1 MMSGYNLQVFDGK
14 SDFAI
19 WKQKM
24 KGILIQQKVF
34 KAISGAYPDNASE
47 EKIVEDDEIAYSSII
62 LNLSDTVIRKV
73 GTQNSAKELWE
84 NLEELYTETSLPT
97 KLFLLEKFLK
107 YKLDLSKNIDEN
119 IDEFTKLIQDIKL
132 TGDKSIDDYSPI
144 VLLNAI
150 PDTYNDVKSAIK
162 YGRDSVNLE
171 TVING
176 LKSKEIDLKT
186 NKPSQSSNEVNM
198 VRGRNKNRNSGY
210 KYRRHSKNRSRS
222 RGRSNSRPKYLDNK
236 NRNEKQKKEKDRDDR
251 RCYNC
256 GGRGHFI
263 KDCKKPKKKNSNES
277 ANAVDENNGEVY
289 MICDVNSVNLS
300 ANVNEWLVDSGC
312 TFHMTPFKEI
322 LTNYKSGKFGSVS
335 MANEK
340 LCEVHGYGD
349 VCLFFENGF
358 KMTLKDVRYV
368 PDLCHNLMSCAALEE
383 EGLEGR
389 WGKGIMKIMKGSL
402 TIFKAEKKRNLYFC
416 HVKYD
421 LLAASVKHAKT

>member
-1 MMSGYNLQVFDGK
+1 
-14 SDFAI
+14 
-19 WKQKM
+19 M

-34 KAISGAYPDNASE
+34 KAISGAYPDNTSE

-84 NLEELYTETSLPT
+84 KLEELYTETSLPT
-97 KLFLLEKFLK
+97 KLFLLEKFFK

-132 TGDKSIDDYSPI
+132 TGDNSIDDYSPI

-171 TVING
+171 TVINS
-176 LKSKEIDLKT
+176 LKSKEIDLKM

-198 VRGRNKNRNSGY
+198 VRGRNKNRNFGY
-210 KYRRHSKNRSRS
+210 KFRRHSKNRSRS
-222 RGRSNSRPKYLDNK
+222 RGRSNSRPKYQDDK
-236 NRNEKQKKEKDRDDR
+236 NRNEKQKEEKNRDDR

-277 ANAVDENNGEVY
+277 ANSVDENNGEGY
-289 MICDVNSVNLS
+289 MICDVNAVNLS
-300 ANVNEWLVDSGC
+300 ANMNEWLIDSGC

-340 LCEVHGYGD
+340 LSEVHGYGD

-358 KMTLKDVRYV
+358 KITLKNVRYV
-368 PDLCHNLMSCAALEE
+368 SDLCHNLMSCAALEE

-402 TIFKAEKKRNLYFC
+402 TVFKAEKRRNLYFC

-421 LLAASVKHAKT
+421 LLAASVKHSKTSDLWHKRLGHMSAKGLDLLHK

>member
-1 MMSGYNLQVFDGK
+1 MMKMWYQSRVIPVSGPIG
-14 SDFAI
+14 
-19 WKQKM
+19 
-24 KGILIQQKVF
+24 
-34 KAISGAYPDNASE
+34 
-47 EKIVEDDEIAYSSII
+47 DD
-62 LNLSDTVIRKV
+62 LRKV

-84 NLEELYTETSLPT
+84 KLEELYTETSLPT
-97 KLFLLEKFLK
+97 KLFLLEKFFK

-186 NKPSQSSNEVNM
+186 SKPSQSSNEVNM

-210 KYRRHSKNRSRS
+210 KFRRHSKNRSRS
-222 RGRSNSRPKYLDNK
+222 RGRSNSRPKYQD
-236 NRNEKQKKEKDRDDR
+236 RNENQKEEKNRDDR

-277 ANAVDENNGEVY
+277 ANVVDNNNGEVY
-289 MICDVNSVNLS
+289 MICDVNAVNLS
-300 ANVNEWLVDSGC
+300 ANMNEWLVDSGC

-349 VCLFFENGF
+349 VCLIFENGF

-383 EGLEGR
+383 E
-389 WGKGIMKIMKGSL
+389 
-402 TIFKAEKKRNLYFC
+402 A
-416 HVKYD
+416 
-421 LLAASVKHAKT
+421 